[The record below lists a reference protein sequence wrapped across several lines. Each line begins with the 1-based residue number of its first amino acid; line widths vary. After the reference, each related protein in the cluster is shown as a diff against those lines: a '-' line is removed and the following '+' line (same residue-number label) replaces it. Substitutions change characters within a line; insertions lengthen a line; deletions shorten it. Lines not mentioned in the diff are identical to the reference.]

1 MILRKTYKDKSVFQ
15 LNYDLY
21 NQINHPKHKQEYT
34 LDDLK
39 HPMYN
44 RIREAYYQSPW
55 HKIRKFKYKN
65 NLCTCTG
72 ITFVYDSGF
81 VLRLN
86 YQYVNDDKCINY
98 YRYIKNINSLKYL
111 KLLKLKDIEV
121 VEYQEITKLSLS
133 S

>member
-21 NQINHPKHKQEYT
+21 NQINHPKRKQEYT
-34 LDDLK
+34 LEDLS
-39 HPMYN
+39 HPMYR
-44 RIREAYYQSPW
+44 RICAAYHKSPW
-55 HKIRKFKYKN
+55 HKIHKFKYRN

-86 YQYVNDDKCINY
+86 YQYSHNGECVNY
-98 YRYIKNINSLKYL
+98 YRYIENINSVKYL
-111 KLLKLKDIEV
+111 QLLKLKDIEV
-121 VEYQEITKLSLS
+121 VEYQ
-133 S
+133 